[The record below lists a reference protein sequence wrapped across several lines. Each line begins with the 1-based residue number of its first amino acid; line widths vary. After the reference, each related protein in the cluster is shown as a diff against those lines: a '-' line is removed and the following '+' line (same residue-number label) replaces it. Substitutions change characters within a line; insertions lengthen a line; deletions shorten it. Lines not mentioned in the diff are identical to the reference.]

1 MALKDLYTQ
10 LLQKQQT
17 KSILEQM
24 FNSMNDN
31 GQMAFM
37 DRPGIK
43 AQWMKNLGEEA
54 GEANN
59 YSDEMSFID
68 SLRRGGA
75 SSTLKD
81 GTKIN
86 TVGDE
91 LSKLMTANGSG
102 NPGDL
107 GALALGA
114 AKAHPFKTA
123 GLVGLG
129 AGNIGGLMDNNKFG
143 GQLGG
148 LALGGL
154 GSYLMGA
161 SPYTAA
167 MMTMGGGELG
177 ALFDKLRAKKEQ
189 PNQQPYYGGR

>member
-1 MALKDLYTQ
+1 MSDVK
-10 LLQKQQT
+10 
-17 KSILEQM
+17 KSIFNRALGFQPTGDALRQM
-24 FNSMNDN
+24 YASLSPESRIKYLN
-31 GQMAFM
+31 
-37 DRPGIK
+37 RPNMLKSLNVDKITEDIPGFLGTQKEVELGITP
-43 AQWMKNLGEEA
+43 QLSSPELGNA
-54 GEANN
+54 
-59 YSDEMSFID
+59 
-68 SLRRGGA
+68 
-75 SSTLKD
+75 
-81 GTKIN
+81 
-86 TVGDE
+86 
-91 LSKLMTANGSG
+91 
-102 NPGDL
+102 GDL

-114 AKAHPFKTA
+114 AKEHPFKTA